1 MRKTGER
8 RERQPVQVLDEG
20 CGLRQPAQEE
30 ERRLRQPALEEGS
43 RLRQPALE
51 EGSRL
56 RQPALEEGSR
66 LRQLTVRDE
75 EGRPGPAPQQTM
87 AMAPG
92 PRANDKENRMP
103 SSWPAPRPSSGPGE
117 AGKENIQL
125 SSWRRSLRPQGK
137 AIRLKRVD
145 LEKGTTGPGTATS
158 RTISTTP
165 LKLRDMNRI

>member
-8 RERQPVQVLDEG
+8 KERQPVQVLEEG
-20 CGLRQPAQEE
+20 SG
-30 ERRLRQPALEEGS
+30 LRQPALEEGS

-75 EGRPGPAPQQTM
+75 EGRPSPAPQHTM

-92 PRANDKENRMP
+92 PWANDKENRMP
-103 SSWPAPRPSSGPGE
+103 SSWPGKDKMVPAPRPSSGPGE

-145 LEKGTTGPGTATS
+145 LEKGTTGPATATA
-158 RTISTTP
+158 RTNSTTP

>member
-8 RERQPVQVLDEG
+8 RERQPVQVL
-20 CGLRQPAQEE
+20 
-30 ERRLRQPALEEGS
+30 EEGS
-43 RLRQPALE
+43 GQRQPALE

-75 EGRPGPAPQQTM
+75 EKRPGPAPQQTM

-103 SSWPAPRPSSGPGE
+103 SSWPAPRPTSGPGE

-125 SSWRRSLRPQGK
+125 SSWRRSLRPQGR

-145 LEKGTTGPGTATS
+145 LEKGTTGPANATA
-158 RTISTTP
+158 RTTSTTP

>member
-8 RERQPVQVLDEG
+8 RERQPVQV
-20 CGLRQPAQEE
+20 
-30 ERRLRQPALEEGS
+30 
-43 RLRQPALE
+43 LE

-75 EGRPGPAPQQTM
+75 EGRPGHVPQQMM

-92 PRANDKENRMP
+92 PRESDKENRMP
-103 SSWPAPRPSSGPGE
+103 SSWPAPRPSSAPGE

>member
-8 RERQPVQVLDEG
+8 RERQPVQVL
-20 CGLRQPAQEE
+20 
-30 ERRLRQPALEEGS
+30 EEGS
-43 RLRQPALE
+43 GLRQPALE

-87 AMAPG
+87 ALAPD

-145 LEKGTTGPGTATS
+145 LEKGTTGPATATA
-158 RTISTTP
+158 RTTANTP

>member
-30 ERRLRQPALEEGS
+30 ERRLRQPALEEG
-43 RLRQPALE
+43 
-51 EGSRL
+51 G
-56 RQPALEEGSR
+56 R

-145 LEKGTTGPGTATS
+145 LEKGTTGPATATS

>member
-1 MRKTGER
+1 MRKTGEK
-8 RERQPVQVLDEG
+8 RERQPVQVL
-20 CGLRQPAQEE
+20 
-30 ERRLRQPALEEGS
+30 EEGS
-43 RLRQPALE
+43 
-51 EGSRL
+51 GL

-75 EGRPGPAPQQTM
+75 EGRPGPASQQTM
-87 AMAPG
+87 GLAPG
-92 PRANDKENRMP
+92 PRESDKENRIP
-103 SSWPAPRPSSGPGE
+103 SSWPGKDKMLPAPRPASGPGE

-145 LEKGTTGPGTATS
+145 LEKGTTGPANAAARTTA
-158 RTISTTP
+158 TTP